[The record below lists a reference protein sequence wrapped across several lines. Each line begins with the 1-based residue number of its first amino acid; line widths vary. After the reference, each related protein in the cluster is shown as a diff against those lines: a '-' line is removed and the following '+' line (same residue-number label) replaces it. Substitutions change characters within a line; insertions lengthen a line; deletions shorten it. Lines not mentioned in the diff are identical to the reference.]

1 MKMYADSPVRRTVQI
16 VGDLLLVAWLVLWVW
31 VGTNVHDA
39 TLELAG
45 PAARTQSAATDLAEN
60 LQDAGDRLGDVP
72 LVGDEAAG
80 PFESASESATGL
92 ARAGERGVE
101 AVESLAF
108 WLGVSIAA
116 APILV
121 VAAFYVPPRLRF
133 ARAATA
139 GQRFVDS
146 GEDLDLFAVRA
157 LTRQPLHV
165 LARISDDP
173 AGAWRAGDP
182 QVIRA
187 LATVE
192 LRSTGLRPPPS

>member
-1 MKMYADSPVRRTVQI
+1 MKMYADSPARRTLQI
-16 VGDLLLVAWLVLWVW
+16 VGDLVLVAWLAGWVW
-31 VGTNVHDA
+31 IGVNVHDA
-39 TLELAG
+39 TMALAV
-45 PAARTQSAATDLAEN
+45 PAESTRAAATDLAGN
-60 LQDAGDRLGDVP
+60 LEDAGDQLGDVP
-72 LVGDEAAG
+72 LVGDAASD
-80 PFESASESATGL
+80 PFQRAADSATGL
-92 ARAGERGVE
+92 AQAGERGVD
-101 AVESLAF
+101 AIESLAF

-121 VAAFYVPPRLRF
+121 FSAFYVPPRVRF

-173 AGAWRAGDP
+173 AGAWRRRDP
-182 QVIRA
+182 GVIRE

-192 LRSTGLRPPPS
+192 LRSVGLRPPG